1 MRGHM
6 RRLTRRDRTAR
17 LVSARAGNEIPESDK
32 SDSTAQDLTAVRVC
46 ALITVYAVVLEPI
59 NVMEYVAPSR
69 A

>member
-1 MRGHM
+1 
-6 RRLTRRDRTAR
+6 
-17 LVSARAGNEIPESDK
+17 VSARAGNEIPESDK